1 MAAADVGKVL
11 QSKRKLKESPDSK
24 TVLNTLKKLEE
35 LDITL
40 DILAETGI
48 GKVVNSFRK
57 HADAGGVAKTLVN
70 RWKKLVPK
78 DGSSVCVL
86 PSLFSLLFFSKQDS
100 SLKTLPS
107 NNARKQSKD
116 GGPLDDCG
124 DQRSRSRDEK
134 PSTAKESKDT
144 ADGKEKPRA
153 EKGELN
159 GKPSACPKSGE
170 GASHGRAAKPRS
182 KPDVKPASSGTR
194 TRERRGPEKAKR
206 APARAEEA
214 GRKAGAGKNPGS
226 SSSSGVGKKRVKGDP
241 EIVDQSDN
249 ELDGPEMSFEAYLSY
264 DLEVPKR
271 KKKSRDRKNP
281 PKRRRPSDTAE
292 ISGAKSSTGSAKDG
306 AETVTPGRSAMTS
319 VSAARMNPVLLAR
332 DSGLPLSDAC
342 VPNPAEGRA
351 ADAGEEAPAFTGQRL
366 NRKMQVYSGAKI
378 AYLPSMM
385 SLYQQCIRALQN
397 NIDLLYDIG
406 GVPFD
411 ILKPVLE
418 RCTPEQLLRIEECNP
433 VFIGETDDLWAKHCK
448 KDFRNSQLQEY
459 ESWREMYLRLFEER
473 EKKLKR
479 LTKTIV
485 SAHSGKPKGRQVK
498 LAFIHSAAKP
508 PRSVRI
514 QQEIH
519 GTAGPVLQHHPLDKP
534 GCVQLSPRN
543 SQRIINTHF
552 KQSCCVNCAG
562 GPLNC
567 IFVCVHG
574 RAKRAFFTVPV
585 ISAKKAEV
593 NQAIM
598 SLQDPAATPP
608 IPTKRRIQGR

>member
-78 DGSSVCVL
+78 DGSS
-86 PSLFSLLFFSKQDS
+86 KQDS

-134 PSTAKESKDT
+134 PSAAKESKDT
-144 ADGKEKPRA
+144 ADGEEKPRA

-159 GKPSACPKSGE
+159 GKPSARPK
-170 GASHGRAAKPRS
+170 SHGRAAKPRS

-214 GRKAGAGKNPGS
+214 GRKASAGKSPGS
-226 SSSSGVGKKRVKGDP
+226 SSSGGVGKKRVKGDP

-281 PKRRRPSDTAE
+281 PKRRRPTDAAE

-306 AETVTPGRSAMTS
+306 AETTTKQS
-319 VSAARMNPVLLAR
+319 VLEELLN
-332 DSGLPLSDAC
+332 LPL
-342 VPNPAEGRA
+342 PAVLPECDDISSFRYFEDKPEGRA

-534 GCVQLSPRN
+534 GYKCQESRGKPSYNESPRPGSNTSN
-543 SQRIINTHF
+543 S
-552 KQSCCVNCAG
+552 
-562 GPLNC
+562 
-567 IFVCVHG
+567 
-574 RAKRAFFTVPV
+574 
-585 ISAKKAEV
+585 
-593 NQAIM
+593 NQA
-598 SLQDPAATPP
+598 QDPRK
-608 IPTKRRIQGR
+608 IKRVAPMMAKSLKAFKKQLGRR

>member
-78 DGSSVCVL
+78 DGS
-86 PSLFSLLFFSKQDS
+86 SKQDS

-306 AETVTPGRSAMTS
+306 AETTTKQS
-319 VSAARMNPVLLAR
+319 VLEELLN
-332 DSGLPLSDAC
+332 LPL
-342 VPNPAEGRA
+342 PAVLPECDDISSFRYFEDKPEGRA

-534 GCVQLSPRN
+534 GYKCQESRGKPSYNESPRPGSNTSN
-543 SQRIINTHF
+543 S
-552 KQSCCVNCAG
+552 
-562 GPLNC
+562 
-567 IFVCVHG
+567 
-574 RAKRAFFTVPV
+574 
-585 ISAKKAEV
+585 
-593 NQAIM
+593 NQA
-598 SLQDPAATPP
+598 QDPRK
-608 IPTKRRIQGR
+608 IKRVAPMMAKSLKAFKKQLGRR